1 MSYIVGVTGGI
12 GSGKSTIVDLF
23 AELGVEI
30 IDADIVAR
38 EVVAKGS
45 PLLGKIAEHFGA
57 EILLDSGEL
66 NRQALRQI
74 VFERPQEKV
83 WLNNL
88 LHPAIRREMLH
99 QLAQSQSLYVLWVVP
114 LLIENDLTAFCDRV
128 LVIDVLPET
137 QLLRAAKRD
146 QNKIVLIKKIMASQ
160 VSREKRLSVAD
171 DVVNNEPELSQ
182 NLPYLRQKV
191 LELHYQYLQFAKEK
205 TKNNA

>member
-45 PLLGKIAEHFGA
+45 PLLEKIAEHFGA
-57 EILLDSGEL
+57 GILLDSGEL

-74 VFERPQEKV
+74 VFECPQEKV

-146 QNKIVLIKKIMASQ
+146 QNKMVLIKKIMASQ

-191 LELHYQYLQFAKEK
+191 LELHHQYLQFAKEK
-205 TKNNA
+205 TRNNA

>member
-45 PLLGKIAEHFGA
+45 PLLAKITEHFGA

-99 QLAQSQSLYVLWVVP
+99 RLAQSQSLYVLWVVP

-146 QNKIVLIKKIMASQ
+146 QNKMVLIKKIMASQ

-191 LELHYQYLQFAKEK
+191 LELHHQYLQFAKEK

>member
-23 AELGVEI
+23 AELGAEI

-38 EVVAKGS
+38 EVVAKGT
-45 PLLGKIAEHFGA
+45 PLLAEIAAYFG
-57 EILLDSGEL
+57 ETILLDSGEL

-74 VFERPQEKV
+74 VFERPQEKA

-99 QLAQSQSLYVLWVVP
+99 QLAQSQATYVLWVVP
-114 LLIENDLTAFCDRV
+114 LLIENDLTEFCDRV
-128 LVIDVLPET
+128 LVVDVLPET
-137 QLLRAAKRD
+137 QLLRASKRD
-146 QNKIVLIKKIMASQ
+146 QNKIALIKNIMASQ

-171 DVVNNEPELSQ
+171 DVVDNEAELSQ
-182 NLPYLRQKV
+182 NLPYLQQKV
-191 LELHYQYLQFAKEK
+191 LELHHQYLQLAKEK
-205 TKNNA
+205 EKTNG

>member
-23 AELGVEI
+23 AELGAEI

-38 EVVAKGS
+38 EVVAKGT
-45 PLLGKIAEHFGA
+45 PLLAEIAAHFG
-57 EILLDSGEL
+57 ETILLDSGEL

-74 VFERPQEKV
+74 VFEHPQQKA

-99 QLAQSQSLYVLWVVP
+99 QLAQSQAPYVLWVVP
-114 LLIENDLTAFCDRV
+114 LLIENGLTPFCDRV
-128 LVIDVLPET
+128 LVVDVLPET
-137 QLLRAAKRD
+137 QVLRAAKRD
-146 QNKIVLIKKIMASQ
+146 QNKIALIKNIMASQ

-171 DVVNNEPELSQ
+171 DVVDNEPELSQ
-182 NLPYLRQKV
+182 NLPYLQQKV
-191 LELHYQYLQFAKEK
+191 LELHHQYLQLAKEK
-205 TKNNA
+205 AKTNE

>member
-45 PLLGKIAEHFGA
+45 PLLGKITEHFGA

-74 VFERPQEKV
+74 VFECPQEKV

-137 QLLRAAKRD
+137 QLLRTAKRD

-191 LELHYQYLQFAKEK
+191 LELHHQYLQFAKEK
-205 TKNNA
+205 TRNNA